1 VISKQAQ
8 VHISF
13 KQRPLEEEFKP
24 QRTDS
29 SSVKHCQEHDVAAT
43 STA

>member
-13 KQRPLEEEFKP
+13 KQRPLE
-24 QRTDS
+24 RR
-29 SSVKHCQEHDVAAT
+29 V
-43 STA
+43 